1 MGDDDPAKWER
12 IRTIRR
18 FCEKFHGRFTFDEAE
33 AIVDNFELDVD
44 AAVQFVL
51 DASEQ
56 TIIVT
61 LEKLKIK
68 RFRES
73 FPGRFPNGTVKLIIA
88 HFHRDVNKAISI
100 VKHASQEE
108 IHSILTDSRIQNF
121 QESLPGRFPNDEA
134 KVIIEHF
141 HGDVDQAASHVLNA
155 PQEEIDA
162 ILKPSRIARFLK
174 LSSGRFSN
182 DEAEILV
189 DHFAGDVTQAVA
201 FILQASPNEIK
212 EILGAERWFIVEHVR
227 KDRVLQNVAR
237 RNEISAEFRQ
247 FSCRACNLMWWRQ
260 VPTRKPVAR
269 CSKCWGCYEPLS
281 RDKEWGWAKFNC
293 TNPNCGKEFHHFG
306 AMDVGALLDA
316 NKHRLSGKSKSVCLG
331 IDSGTGEQC
340 NTLVEP
346 TKIIIPKE
354 NPDLSSRHLRRE
366 WHCSAYNCFR
376 RKVHLLPN
384 EPIIPV
390 CVHPASLQRSAV
402 NVEPLLARVPV
413 NVLVPAVNHVSTG
426 STVKT
431 FLTQSELAPPHSP
444 YVPSCFGGQ

>member
-121 QESLPGRFPNDEA
+121 QESFPGRFLNDEA

-141 HGDVDQAASHVLNA
+141 HEDVEQAASHVLNA

-162 ILKPSRIARFLK
+162 ILKASRIARFLQ

-182 DEAEILV
+182 DEAEMLV
-189 DHFAGDVTQAVA
+189 DHFAGDVTLLWISRR
-201 FILQASPNEIK
+201 FIP
-212 EILGAERWFIVEHVR
+212 
-227 KDRVLQNVAR
+227 
-237 RNEISAEFRQ
+237 
-247 FSCRACNLMWWRQ
+247 
-260 VPTRKPVAR
+260 
-269 CSKCWGCYEPLS
+269 
-281 RDKEWGWAKFNC
+281 
-293 TNPNCGKEFHHFG
+293 
-306 AMDVGALLDA
+306 
-316 NKHRLSGKSKSVCLG
+316 
-331 IDSGTGEQC
+331 
-340 NTLVEP
+340 
-346 TKIIIPKE
+346 
-354 NPDLSSRHLRRE
+354 
-366 WHCSAYNCFR
+366 
-376 RKVHLLPN
+376 
-384 EPIIPV
+384 
-390 CVHPASLQRSAV
+390 
-402 NVEPLLARVPV
+402 
-413 NVLVPAVNHVSTG
+413 
-426 STVKT
+426 
-431 FLTQSELAPPHSP
+431 
-444 YVPSCFGGQ
+444 